1 MKKTIRRGTLNE
13 VIMVTPSR
21 INNPTVKAREVLA
34 KYWDGELPIDP
45 SAIAKK
51 MGIVV
56 TPVTCCG
63 YSGKAF
69 QEDDQAVIEYD
80 RDEYSLR
87 QRFTIAHELGHHVLG
102 HTGNGHQ
109 FRDEASKFNLNVPI
123 PEESQANKFA
133 AELLAP
139 EMAIKHLI
147 FKEKINSLT
156 KLAEKFSVSTV
167 AMKYR
172 LTNLGLL

>member
-1 MKKTIRRGTLNE
+1 MLTKT
-13 VIMVTPSR
+13 
-21 INNPTVKAREVLA
+21 NNPTIRAQEVLS
-34 KYWDGELPIDP
+34 KYWDGKLPIDP
-45 SAIAKK
+45 HAIAEK
-51 MGIVV
+51 MGITVK
-56 TPVTCCG
+56 PVSCCG

-69 QEDDQAVIEYD
+69 QENNRPVIEYD
-80 RDEYSLR
+80 AEEYSLR

-102 HTGNGHQ
+102 HTENGHQ
-109 FRDEASKFNLNVPI
+109 FRDDANKFNLNVPS

-139 EMAIKHLI
+139 EMAIKHLV
-147 FKEKINSLT
+147 FKENINSLIT
-156 KLAEKFSVSTV
+156 LAEKFRVSTV